1 WTMPLECA
9 ASRASAIC
17 TPRSSTCSS
26 PIGLPA
32 IRCRSVSPPQQF
44 HGDKG
49 SPVGFVNLIDGA
61 DVGVVQRGCGLGFPL
76 KTAQG
81 HCVLG
86 EVVGK
91 ELQGDVAAELQVFR
105 LVHNTHPAAAE
116 LLDDAVVRD
125 GLADHAE
132 EAC

>member
-1 WTMPLECA
+1 
-9 ASRASAIC
+9 
-17 TPRSSTCSS
+17 
-26 PIGLPA
+26 
-32 IRCRSVSPPQQF
+32 
-44 HGDKG
+44 
-49 SPVGFVNLIDGA
+49 
-61 DVGVVQRGCGLGFPL
+61 
-76 KTAQG
+76 G

-132 EAC
+132 EACFSGPSHLRDATSVSQRMIRSSPSVANMEHALCRVMEVARWLPVGRPFGSGLRPAPVAPSGSLSTSRSRNSHV